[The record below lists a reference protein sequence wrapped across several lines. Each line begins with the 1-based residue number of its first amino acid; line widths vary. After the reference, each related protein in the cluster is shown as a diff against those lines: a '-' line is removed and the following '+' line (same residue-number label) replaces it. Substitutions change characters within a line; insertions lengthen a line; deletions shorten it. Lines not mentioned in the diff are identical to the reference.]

1 MSKYL
6 TNACLASN
14 SSVIAQKILS
24 TWPAECSKFVKVF
37 PYEYQKALKAIE
49 EKQLTAEKLA
59 LAAPQ
64 TNGNGNAANGG
75 TANGLKN
82 GHTKEPQ
89 IKDIEESI
97 QDLELEQKRLDKVL
111 DKTRGFMKYKRETS
125 LYRDAESRQKDWQE
139 VYNLPHVRKTL
150 KKQAARCMEC
160 GVPFCQSN
168 VHGCPLGNI
177 IPKWNDLVF
186 HDEWKEA
193 LNQLLQTNNFPEF
206 TGRVCPAPCE
216 GSCVL
221 GISEPPVTIKNIEC
235 TIIDHAFDQG
245 WIVPNVPE
253 FRTGKKVAIIG
264 SGPSGLAAAAQL
276 NRAGHL
282 VTVYERNDRVGG
294 LLQYGIPTMKLSKD
308 VVKRRIDLM
317 MAEGITF
324 QTGVHVGKDL
334 PTSELLDN
342 NDAVL
347 LTTGATWPRDLPLA
361 NRDLNGIHFAMEFLE
376 SSQKKLLGAPKD
388 IVTAVG
394 KDVLVIGGG
403 DTGCDCIAT
412 SLRQGAKSITSF
424 EILPTPP
431 KSRAPDNPWP
441 QWPKV
446 FRVDYGHEEVKVR
459 FGKDPRQYST
469 TTKEFVSDGA
479 GNIKGVN
486 TIEVEWT
493 QSATGAWSMKEAP
506 GTEKYYPADLI
517 LLAMGFL
524 GPEKSLPTEL
534 GLELDNRGNVKAVEG
549 GYGSSVKKV
558 FAAGGNY

>member
-1 MSKYL
+1 M
-6 TNACLASN
+6 
-14 SSVIAQKILS
+14 VAQKILS

-49 EKQLTAEKLA
+49 EQQLAAEKLA
-59 LAAPQ
+59 IAAAAAPH
-64 TNGNGNAANGG
+64 TNGNGHAFNG
-75 TANGLKN
+75 NGLKN

-97 QDLELEQKRLDKVL
+97 QDLDLEQKRLDKVL
-111 DKTRGFMKYKRETS
+111 DKTRGFMKYKRESS

-253 FRTGKKVAIIG
+253 FRTGKTVAIIG

-308 VVKRRIDLM
+308 IVQRRIDLM
-317 MAEGITF
+317 VAEGITF
-324 QTGVHVGKDL
+324 QTGVHVGKDMKA
-334 PTSELLDN
+334 SELLEK

-388 IVTAVG
+388 IVTAAG

-431 KSRAPDNPWP
+431 KSRASDNPWP

-486 TIEVEWT
+486 TVEVEWT
-493 QSATGAWSMKEAP
+493 QSANGAWSMKEAP

-558 FAAGGNY
+558 FAAGGNYYILKLKQDLKTNLI